1 MFLEKLLILL
11 QIKNINKIVL
21 FFLFFLYSCSNFD
34 FVYKNNETTNELSIS
49 EILITGSSD
58 DIIRKTLSNKFLLN
72 TESDDYRLSVNSKME
87 TKSIVIENDQTAS
100 TIEIKYILN
109 YDLFDYKKDCI
120 VFKEIISSLSTYNS
134 RAESYNFGSDLSKEQ
149 VTEQVIQDNINKFA
163 YQINTK
169 GNELECINEG

>member
-34 FVYKNNETTNELSIS
+34 FVYKNNDTNSELSIS

-72 TESDDYRLSVNSKME
+72 AESDDYRLSVNSKAE

-109 YDLFDYKKDCI
+109 YSLFDYKKDCI
-120 VFKEIISSLSTYNS
+120 VFKEIVSSLSTYNS

-169 GNELECINEG
+169 GNELECINES

>member
-1 MFLEKLLILL
+1 MHSI
-11 QIKNINKIVL
+11 
-21 FFLFFLYSCSNFD
+21 FFIFLYSCSNFD
-34 FVYKNNETTNELSIS
+34 FVYKNNGTGNEISIT

-58 DIIRKTLSNKFLLN
+58 DIIKKILSNKFLLN
-72 TESDDYRLSVNSKME
+72 DESDGYRLSVNSKME

-100 TIEIKYILN
+100 TVEIKYILS
-109 YDLFDYKKDCI
+109 YDLFDHKKDCI
-120 VFKEIISSLSTYNS
+120 VFKEIIGTLSTYNS

-149 VTEQVIQDNINKFA
+149 VAEQVIHDNINKFT

>member
-34 FVYKNNETTNELSIS
+34 FVYKNNETANELSIS

-58 DIIRKTLSNKFLLN
+58 DIVRKTLSNKFLLN
-72 TESDDYRLSVNSKME
+72 AESDDYRLSVNSKME

-109 YDLFDYKKDCI
+109 YNLFDYKKDCI

-169 GNELECINEG
+169 GNELECINES

>member
-11 QIKNINKIVL
+11 QIKNINKCIL

-34 FVYKNNETTNELSIS
+34 FVYKNNGTSSELSIT
-49 EILITGSSD
+49 EILITGSDD
-58 DIIRKTLSNKFLLN
+58 DIIRKTLSNRFLL
-72 TESDDYRLSVNSKME
+72 SDKPDGYRLSVNSKAE

-100 TIEIKYILN
+100 TIEIKYILS
-109 YDLFDYKKDCI
+109 YDLFDYKKNCI
-120 VFKEIISSLSTYNS
+120 VFKEIVSTLSTYNS

-149 VTEQVIQDNINKFA
+149 VAEQVIHDNINKFT

-169 GNELECINEG
+169 GNELECINES

>member
-34 FVYKNNETTNELSIS
+34 FVYKNNETANELSIS

-72 TESDDYRLSVNSKME
+72 AESDDYRLSVNSKVE

-109 YDLFDYKKDCI
+109 YNLFDYKKDCI

-169 GNELECINEG
+169 GNELECINES

>member
-11 QIKNINKIVL
+11 QIKNINKCIL
-21 FFLFFLYSCSNFD
+21 FFLFFLYSCSGFD
-34 FVYKNNETTNELSIS
+34 FVYKNNGTSNELSLT
-49 EILITGSSD
+49 EILITGSGD

-72 TESDDYRLSVNSKME
+72 DESDGYRLSVNSKVE

-100 TIEIKYILN
+100 TVEIKYILDYN
-109 YDLFDYKKDCI
+109 LFDYKKDCI
-120 VFKEIISSLSTYNS
+120 VFKETLSTLSTYNS

-149 VTEQVIQDNINKFA
+149 VTEQVIRDNIDKFT

>member
-49 EILITGSSD
+49 EILITGSSE

-72 TESDDYRLSVNSKME
+72 AESDDYRLSVNSKME

-109 YDLFDYKKDCI
+109 YNLFDYKKDCI

>member
-34 FVYKNNETTNELSIS
+34 FVYKNNETANELSIS

-72 TESDDYRLSVNSKME
+72 AESDDYRLSVNSKVE